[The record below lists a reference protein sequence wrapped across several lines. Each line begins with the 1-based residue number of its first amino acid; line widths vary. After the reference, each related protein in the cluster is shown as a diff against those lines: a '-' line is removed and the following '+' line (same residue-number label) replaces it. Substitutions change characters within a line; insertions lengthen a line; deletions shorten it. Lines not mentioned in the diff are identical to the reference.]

1 MEYTTNLNL
10 KKPGGSDTASIG
22 DINDNMD
29 VIDAAMPNIVY
40 SASEP
45 ATPTT
50 GMIWLKPIS

>member
-1 MEYTTNLNL
+1 METTTNWSL

-29 VIDAAMPNIVY
+29 ILDAAVPKIVY
-40 SASEP
+40 SATTPSS
-45 ATPTT
+45 PTT